1 MEIDLNE
8 LECRAEAAT
17 PGKWTWKQVCSFNTP
32 GCAVF
37 WPDMSKGGV
46 HYRRLDSGGGM
57 LEADANFIATANPA
71 VVLELVRRLR
81 TAESEAVKSERRAIE
96 YGDIVH
102 QFTIA
107 MRAALVAAHL
117 DGLDHGMQWI
127 YNTLAGPGHLPDL
140 DDARALGGAQA
151 MFDAEMA
158 EHKAFR
164 VAHPAPAI
172 QSPKVGDCTEVKPS

>member
-17 PGKWTWKQVCSFNTP
+17 PGKWTWKQVGSFNTP

-81 TAESEAVKSERRAIE
+81 DAEARAAELEADVKSSEEMQTLRFCEGEWATEREALMRRL
-96 YGDIVH
+96 
-102 QFTIA
+102 
-107 MRAALVAAHL
+107 RAAE
-117 DGLDHGMQWI
+117 
-127 YNTLAGPGHLPDL
+127 
-140 DDARALGGAQA
+140 GAT
-151 MFDAEMA
+151 
-158 EHKAFR
+158 K
-164 VAHPAPAI
+164 
-172 QSPKVGDCTEVKPS
+172 